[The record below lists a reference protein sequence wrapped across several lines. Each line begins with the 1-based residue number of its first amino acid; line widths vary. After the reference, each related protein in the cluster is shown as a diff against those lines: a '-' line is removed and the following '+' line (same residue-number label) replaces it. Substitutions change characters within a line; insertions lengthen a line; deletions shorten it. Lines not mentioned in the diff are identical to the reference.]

1 MNIIEE
7 LLNGKL
13 EEDCDKI
20 LRINIKGTS
29 KTIKAMKYH
38 LNELG
43 KLHDELDSV
52 TGVELLEGS
61 MKSLAGTI
69 MELEKELERTKE
81 ILNKNK

>member
-1 MNIIEE
+1 
-7 LLNGKL
+7 
-13 EEDCDKI
+13 
-20 LRINIKGTS
+20 
-29 KTIKAMKYH
+29 MKYH

-52 TGVELLEGS
+52 TGVDLLESS

-81 ILNKNK
+81 ILNKKNK

>member
-1 MNIIEE
+1 MNIVEE

-43 KLHDELDSV
+43 KIHDELESV
-52 TGVELLEGS
+52 SGVELLESS
-61 MKSLAGTI
+61 MKSLAATI
-69 MELEKELERTKE
+69 MDLEAEIERTKE